1 MQLGTTTS
9 RLHFCTGSTVHRS
22 PSPHPTSGN
31 ATSFPRFPICRG
43 VSLHRLAVL
52 RDAKGVFTSS
62 LSREL
67 SCMIL
72 RAVAGVRSRM
82 HVHNTLFQRPD
93 ACQSSPC
100 VRALCMAELRRHMS
114 PRGGGGVC
122 RIMSSKRKPH
132 IISTHARV
140 LMRSIALVVG
150 SRIGEPRCTHK
161 LHRSRFR
168 QWSTL
173 SSHVFARI
181 RFPIS
186 YKSLRYA
193 PACPS
198 LLALPKTT
206 PHIYIYP
213 YTDI

>member
-1 MQLGTTTS
+1 MRTASVFPLVMRLMQLGTTTS

-114 PRGGGGVC
+114 PCGGGVYMMC
-122 RIMSSKRKPH
+122 TPARAGGVRLYLWRSLGVRTQNAKHPC
-132 IISTHARV
+132 IISTALLGRRHATLLR
-140 LMRSIALVVG
+140 AQCVVYHFSG
-150 SRIGEPRCTHK
+150 FDL
-161 LHRSRFR
+161 LH
-168 QWSTL
+168 
-173 SSHVFARI
+173 SS
-181 RFPIS
+181 
-186 YKSLRYA
+186 
-193 PACPS
+193 PAC
-198 LLALPKTT
+198 A
-206 PHIYIYP
+206 
-213 YTDI
+213 